1 MDKKRLY
8 ESVLEQF
15 LSGDSVSARGEELWR
30 GKSAA
35 ASKKLGEY
43 KDYKAAGGSGLSDL
57 ATSQLGS
64 KDFYTPSTL
73 REFDAE
79 KTFRSYLDQQGFV
92 RKFRNEGVW
101 DVEGNAPSAWSDS
114 FLTDQLKALQ
124 GRIADSKVKDEEHN
138 ARQKQ
143 RAAQAAELRKLSDDY
158 YHGLSYE
165 ELLDAFAG
173 DEEQISSVVNDWLSL
188 NGITSPSE
196 NAPSTWDELRSI
208 EDEEEYQDWLN
219 KLHSG
224 WVNAEW
230 NTLGLPEEYTS
241 ETAGLQNQY
250 DNALK
255 EQESRNSWNIYKN
268 LAEQT
273 SGTLDLEKYYRE
285 NIDGYGQQDVQIE
298 GYDSEV
304 FSADRMLNLVY
315 FINHAHGSGY
325 QFNTLSALQGTGLFS
340 NKELDTVWGYY
351 EKGYNFLLPEEI
363 VVYNDLYATDPKIA
377 QGFLDSL
384 QEDLLKRRYMV
395 KNAETDV
402 LATSKELAVPA
413 FMASVWGNAIDAVSA
428 LPKAVQTLQGND
440 SYFSPLNDPANL
452 ARGIRSAQGEGL
464 GEYEWANKLGTVGG
478 NNVLQQF
485 YYGGASAVDNAFRLG
500 AGGGNPAV
508 ALALAGMGSTSSA
521 LQDLSLRDDMSPAA
535 KVTQAALTGAL
546 EVATEKIGLDY
557 LFKMDV
563 TSAGKY
569 LLNSMGAELGEEVI
583 NALGQEGLDYVVA
596 QVFGHEAD
604 IKSAGERGTDLINT
618 VIQTAISAAL
628 MGSGGAASIAISN
641 QNAGNT
647 LKNQGDLDAVVSIA
661 ENLGENTESVR
672 IAKTI
677 REMQKGGKG
686 VSNYNIGRLVRA
698 VVNDIGEEN
707 AQVVN
712 RVAEEAIENRLVELG
727 QSPEAARKN
736 APAIRKVSQGGKLNL
751 KERTAVAWDD
761 RATQVLKEMTA
772 APSAEEAEG
781 PEQVNWRQEM
791 ETATQEAKATA
802 DGRQKQLADALTT
815 KSSTTGRVA
824 KAAQKADSLAS
835 GKNKSLAPTEV
846 TFKQE
851 GESVKGTF
859 TRFEK
864 GKDGSLR
871 LVVTAGNT
879 EKTVSIDEVTSA
891 GDKGMATIYHYVQ
904 DPRHE
909 MSAQEASTMV
919 NTYAQVGG
927 DAGTFVL
934 DFENAYLSGY
944 SGMESPGTQKDN
956 KVYAIAYDQGK
967 QEAAADEKT
976 RVEKARHARR
986 VETPSVGWLG
996 EVANDADVKGP
1007 GKPGSLKEAMNGF
1020 TDSQKA
1026 MAEFATALS
1035 ETAKVNI
1042 SLFASKADSKGNITV
1057 QNGSYDPNTH
1067 TIYLDINSGA
1077 QTAEERSA
1085 LLKTGSLGDAIG
1097 RVAGHEVTHVLENTS
1112 VEYYSLYKQAV
1123 KAAFKAKGVDYSSLI
1138 HEKLK
1143 VALENGEKLTYYGAE
1158 AEVIADASEYMLQD
1172 SKFVKN
1178 LETGLKGKIKG
1189 IVQTLLD
1196 KVNEAF
1202 KRLGLSGHFESRIL
1216 RTMQEGVAH
1225 YEKNLQSLWDLAFD
1239 EMLGAED
1246 DILREKG
1253 VEPTKWQGP
1262 NGEQMEVGGKE
1273 KVQYAIRD
1281 GLITTASTE
1290 QERYNVLK
1298 DDSYENIQKSAREQ
1312 TVPVNELPTTRQFS
1326 MRTSVEKREDG
1337 LMAVH
1342 NLSADKLTDTL
1353 ELGGFPM
1360 PSIAIVKAK
1369 HGHTMYGGYSVIF
1382 RKDTIDP
1389 EKNAENRVYGNDA
1402 WTPTFPQVETE
1413 IDSEKLL
1420 DVRKKMSDSVKKL
1433 DGYMAQRVQQ
1443 YFNQLA
1449 GQEET
1454 TLRIPDLRD
1463 NAWNN
1468 HGMLAAY
1475 LTEQGQTVNIMTNEV
1490 VVDRGYNV
1498 ENAEM
1503 YDAILDV
1510 MGDDA
1515 NVSMRGF
1522 YTIEKYGQA
1531 LADAND
1537 KLAVMYRRYQAG
1549 DRRSGIAMLNRV
1561 TQAKAYNAAGRDTTV
1576 QTKTE
1581 NDYDATRLGMQ
1592 AQIDRTAYN
1601 TWVEDVLAQ
1610 FMGKKG
1616 IYNGKERF
1624 TNSGNRRSF
1633 KYLHDAY
1640 TAENVI
1646 RAMQKEP
1653 ESDISPTNA
1662 KGLQAA
1668 AARRYDSI
1676 EAIRAD
1682 SSRLG
1687 KVSEEEYN
1695 AALAEIDNELHDFL
1709 NSIEARDYDKQEQA
1723 GNLLVK
1729 AAKSTMDNS
1738 GIVRLFKSN
1747 GFMKITPAKARH
1759 AQEIIRQAQN
1769 MPTGYFEAKP
1779 ARVVNFDEVA
1789 MLIAPQDMPAELA
1802 DKLDELGI
1810 KYTTYD
1816 GTDEDRLEK
1825 TNAVENVQF
1834 SRRDDGSAYHSEAMT
1849 VADGMQDTDGKRM
1862 FSLRS
1867 FNEDYDTYRAMLM
1880 NHNVPLNEINDLFD
1894 TIDEVMKAIEKDRE
1908 ILDFGWNVGREDR
1921 SFNPVK
1927 PNSDPLYEVS
1937 LDFSTLCRKRLL
1949 QQTVQERLEAMYDTV
1964 LTKAERV
1971 AIRNEL
1977 MKLREEGKQI
1987 EVACA
1992 LCYVESTRLKSPA
2005 QIQRFFD
2012 DRRAVMVDYFAKKNK
2027 TYMKEVNTKA
2037 DELIVKFGHE
2047 PGTKKKEL
2055 NSFQKKAVENLKQ
2068 SMYKKYTPSEEEE
2081 AIIATAL
2088 ELPGESFKTDRGLWN
2103 LKKEHEEIFDAYTS
2117 FVRNATKSKG
2127 IEGDEAWWVG
2137 DSKSISDKLIEKMN
2151 KENGLRT
2158 QSWSDFQVIHLL
2170 DYISAIIE
2178 LSTRGAKMQSYTKVP
2193 DFVKLMGDTGVMINL
2208 SLIPKG
2214 FDGTLN
2220 YDPIEGM
2227 PIEEAL
2233 ALREMF
2239 PNTAGTICI
2248 GITDKH
2254 IRILLADPNTDYVIP
2269 YHSSS
2274 LDKKTRQQMGMKV
2287 WEDFQSYQNEKN
2299 KNYPNTDSKSDKYHK
2314 KPLFSEW
2321 FDYKTVSGR
2330 ANELATEAIAKLNN
2344 PTESQKVEAKRRA
2357 AEQAM
2362 KEASEH
2368 YKELCHQRGLQE
2380 KFEQFS
2386 GEPNYWKLLIDRKMI
2401 NQQTG
2406 EIIKQ
2411 EAVQP
2416 HFNKDRILDILSA
2429 EVKRFK
2435 KQNADKDAAVEHIVE
2450 AWENGEIRKA
2460 AKSKKVRDQ
2469 VSAFNDTVTVA
2480 SIVASAAELDAQE
2493 QTQKSIRD
2501 LPEDTVTYRDY
2512 LTEADSSIAATIEER
2527 NALSIYQKLLK
2538 NHAEA
2543 SEKVIEAEA
2552 ALAASDEAHKP
2563 EARKALAA
2571 ARVKQKDL
2579 YNRLLNVERQAHIQT
2594 LVKRSNQIIG
2604 DLYGKDQAEFD
2615 KMLADKERRIAAL
2628 KADITGLKD
2637 AARTQRE
2644 ADIREQE
2651 REVAALKSKA
2661 TKALLANSERYQR
2674 QIDEI
2679 RMRRDINIEIGKRTR
2694 HIKRIVK
2701 RLNDRIIHEEDY
2713 KNVKEPLKPVV
2724 HKLVQTF
2731 IDGFGNMVFDQKTAD
2746 RLRSVYDEIANE
2758 DGAPEFYSDDV
2769 ANWLSELS
2777 DMKEWDALIRSEGSS
2792 SLGAAEEKLTAYSRV
2807 AEIAD
2812 HIYKMVTDADEIFVN
2827 GKRESFAAI
2836 SAEVGNALHAV
2847 KDKPLLAGKARKAT
2861 ETLDDLL
2868 VRGNLTPQYFFE
2880 SLKNSGLTSLFNGL
2894 LDGQTRYAQ
2903 AIREGRDAVK
2913 EAKRTYKYDSWRNLK
2928 IPVEFKTEQGHVI
2941 ALTTEQMMWVYA
2953 TAKREATNKLM
2964 DTHHLDHGGFRYE
2977 ANDLP
2982 RLKGKME
2989 AIPGSDRLHKL
3000 SAADVKK
3007 ITDTLTAE
3015 QKACADELVSYLSNE
3030 CAELGNEASLE
3041 LFGIKKYNEE
3051 YYFPFKTAS
3060 DQRYQR
3066 SDTGSTST
3074 TNDARVKHASFT
3086 HNLRKG
3092 ANTPLVMGNFFDVI
3106 SDHINLMATYSSFVV
3121 PIESMNRVLNA
3132 KMNEDADDS
3141 GSEVTIRSM
3150 IGRKHGDAA
3159 QKYIADLIKDLNGGP
3174 QTDNRGGMSAL
3185 FRAFKRGAVMG
3196 SLSVALQQPT
3206 SIVRAFSYVNPKYFA
3221 HITMEGN
3228 KKTWD
3233 RMMKYSGTAVIKD
3246 MGKFD
3251 VGTGKMAN
3259 DWIANSDVQDYKLL
3273 KRMKFLMD
3281 NKGFIAAKNNFV
3293 ETLTALPGFMDR
3305 VTWTHIWKAVEAEQA
3320 ELNPGMDRNSEEFL
3334 RTVGARFDD
3343 VINHTQVYD
3352 SVLAKSQ
3359 NMRSKNPLTQMSTA
3373 FMSEPTL
3380 NANMYFSA
3388 LTGQHTPAER
3398 TGMIASVI
3406 ASNIL
3411 AAAFAAMISAWNKD
3425 DDKRKFGEKY
3435 LGEFASRAVD
3445 NINPLT
3451 MIPYVADLWNMFS
3464 GYDIERTDLSV
3475 VKDLLDYGT
3484 IFFGK
3489 LKDGDDITWRDV
3501 ENFGGTI
3508 ANLTG
3513 IPAKNIS
3520 RDIRRIRNLI
3530 FTDKSASSPAAI
3542 KYTLLEN
3549 AIPLGLW
3556 NDSNKAYCQ
3565 RLVSAVL
3572 DGDTQEAYDLW
3583 DYLTNSK
3590 KASTDS
3596 LNSNIRTDLKERVK
3610 SGEITPAQAT
3620 SILRKYASYK
3630 NDKDN
3635 IGKPLEWLKE
3645 TE

>member
-35 ASKKLGEY
+35 ASKKLDEY
-43 KDYKAAGGSGLSDL
+43 KEYKAAGGSGLSDL

-64 KDFYTPSTL
+64 KEFYTPSTL
-73 REFDAE
+73 QEFDAE

-124 GRIADSKVKDEEHN
+124 ERVADSKVKDAEWATGSAMAEYENLAKNAERWKQLYAEKDRGYSGETMDDGKPNATNMSVEDAARWQNWLMADYLLGDQQELFDFDAINSRYEAMSDEEYYAEE
-138 ARQKQ
+138 ARLQKQ
-143 RAAQAAELRKLSDDY
+143 
-158 YHGLSYE
+158 
-165 ELLDAFAG
+165 F
-173 DEEQISSVVNDWLSL
+173 
-188 NGITSPSE
+188 
-196 NAPSTWDELRSI
+196 DELDWEALMNPQMPVYESKT
-208 EDEEEYQDWLN
+208 DELEKKYND
-219 KLHSG
+219 
-224 WVNAEW
+224 
-230 NTLGLPEEYTS
+230 
-241 ETAGLQNQY
+241 
-250 DNALK
+250 ALK
-255 EQESRNSWNIYKN
+255 EQESRNSWNTYKN

-395 KNAETDV
+395 KSAETDV

-413 FMASVWGNAIDAVSA
+413 FMASVWGNVIDAAAV

-478 NNVLQQF
+478 NNVLQQL

-500 AGGGNPAV
+500 AGGGNPGV
-508 ALALAGMGSTSSA
+508 ALALAGMGSTSST
-521 LQDLSLRDDMSPAA
+521 LQDLSLRDDMSPTA
-535 KVTQAALTGAL
+535 KVAQAALTGAL
-546 EVATEKIGLDY
+546 EVATEKIGLDN

-596 QVFGHEAD
+596 QVFGHEAE

-628 MGSGGAASIAISN
+628 MGGGGAASIAISN

-661 ENLGENTESVR
+661 ESLGENTESVR

-727 QSPEAARKN
+727 QSPEAAKKN

-761 RATQVLKEMTA
+761 RATQVLKEMTV
-772 APSAEEAEG
+772 APSADEAAG
-781 PEQVNWRQEM
+781 PEQSNWRQKM
-791 ETATQEAKATA
+791 ETATQEAKAA
-802 DGRQKQLADALTT
+802 SAGRQKQLADALTT

-824 KAAQKADSLAS
+824 KAAQKAAPLTS

-944 SGMESPGTQKDN
+944 YGMESPGAQKDN

-967 QEAAADEKT
+967 QEAAADEKN
-976 RVEKARHARR
+976 RVEKARQARR

-996 EVANDADVKGP
+996 EVAADADVKGS

-1097 RVAGHEVTHVLENTS
+1097 RVAGHEVTHTLENTS
-1112 VEYYSLYKQAV
+1112 VEYYSRYKQAV

-1189 IVQTLLD
+1189 IVQTFLD

-1216 RTMQEGVAH
+1216 RTMQDGVAH

-1239 EMLGAED
+1239 EMLGAEVRAETEAEELGDTKTQFSIREEAPPKKTGIAYKVFFEKDGKLYPPMVANPGGADTPVGVWLNADVGASAPPSKTGRPQVQAGGKGTNASKMSLAFRPGWHLGDIPKATQFDRLNRATGVKELFPYNFVWAECEYAMDVDYQEEAMSYGYNTNGKFQHSLAGLPRLPVDGYYHYRTNPNPNTVPWVITGAMKVNRVLSRQEVD

-1273 KVQYAIRD
+1273 KVQYSPRSADSEEKTSIKDQLRSVQDELNAMEVVASVYAPSFDNVKEKDRKAWAIGELKTSGYKTDVKDFGVVEHGEKEINGSLNYLNSSEEIAAFACIPR
-1281 GLITTASTE
+1281 
-1290 QERYNVLK
+1290 VLK
-1298 DDSYENIQKSAREQ
+1298 RGIRIGGHDNHKGRNYTTVTFAAPVEINGVRGNMAVVVKQTSKNHYKTHRVLMPDGSAFVYNDNKKTEPTPAGGIPSGGKAQATHISSVTNIVSQSSGSVNGNIQKSAREQ

-1337 LMAVH
+1337 LMAIH
-1342 NLSADKLTDTL
+1342 NLKEDDVWGTIS
-1353 ELGGFPM
+1353 LGGFPM

-1369 HGHTMYGGYSVIF
+1369 HGHTMYGPYSVVF
-1382 RKDTIDP
+1382 GRKTIDP
-1389 EKNAENRVYGNDA
+1389 EADYRNRVYGADA
-1402 WTPTFPQVETE
+1402 WTPVFPTVETE
-1413 IDSEKLL
+1413 LLGDAMYEVQDEIGALASQVDEEFKHRANTFFGNFSGEDATHYTVADLL
-1420 DVRKKMSDSVKKL
+1420 DK
-1433 DGYMAQRVQQ
+1433 
-1443 YFNQLA
+1443 
-1449 GQEET
+1449 
-1454 TLRIPDLRD
+1454 
-1463 NAWNN
+1463 AWNN
-1468 HGMLAAY
+1468 YGILGAY
-1475 LTEQGQTVNIMTNEV
+1475 MIQRGEKVNILERDV
-1490 VVDRGYNV
+1490 EVDRGFYPSRADV
-1498 ENAEM
+1498 

-1510 MGDDA
+1510 VGNDLINMPMHQILDVYGEQLALIKRPFARMIANWKDGD
-1515 NVSMRGF
+1515 R
-1522 YTIEKYGQA
+1522 
-1531 LADAND
+1531 
-1537 KLAVMYRRYQAG
+1537 QAG
-1549 DRRSGIAMLNRV
+1549 ARMAEILKQAIA
-1561 TQAKAYNAAGRDTTV
+1561 YEGSGRDNSV
-1576 QTKTE
+1576 QTIKKKDYYDTE
-1581 NDYDATRLGMQ
+1581 NALKTS
-1592 AQIDRTAYN
+1592 IDREDFNA
-1601 TWVEDVLAQ
+1601 WMSKKVERFFGEQGV
-1610 FMGKKG
+1610 
-1616 IYNGKERF
+1616 YNGKDRF
-1624 TNSGNRRSF
+1624 TPSGNRRTF
-1633 KYLHDAY
+1633 KQTHMPL
-1640 TAENVI
+1640 TAENVVKSMLTQQENNI
-1646 RAMQKEP
+1646 PAT
-1653 ESDISPTNA
+1653 DA
-1662 KGLQAA
+1662 HGLMAA
-1668 AARRYDSI
+1668 AATRYGSVD
-1676 EAIRAD
+1676 EIRAD
-1682 SSRLG
+1682 SARLG
-1687 KVSEEEYN
+1687 KISDEEYR
-1695 AALAEIDNELHDFL
+1695 ARLADADNDLRAFL
-1709 NSIEARDYDKQEQA
+1709 NAIEAWDYDQQEEV
-1723 GNLLVK
+1723 GDLLVQ
-1729 AAKSTMDNS
+1729 AAKGKMTAARIKTLFNRNGYSIS
-1738 GIVRLFKSN
+1738 GDASKMAARLLDKV
-1747 GFMKITPAKARH
+1747 
-1759 AQEIIRQAQN
+1759 QN
-1769 MPTGYFEAKP
+1769 IPTGYFEAKP

-1802 DKLDELGI
+1802 AKLDELGI

-1834 SRRDDGSAYHSEAMT
+1834 SRRD
-1849 VADGMQDTDGKRM
+1849 
-1862 FSLRS
+1862 L
-1867 FNEDYDTYRAMLM
+1867 
-1880 NHNVPLNEINDLFD
+1880 
-1894 TIDEVMKAIEKDRE
+1894 
-1908 ILDFGWNVGREDR
+1908 
-1921 SFNPVK
+1921 
-1927 PNSDPLYEVS
+1927 
-1937 LDFSTLCRKRLL
+1937 
-1949 QQTVQERLEAMYDTV
+1949 
-1964 LTKAERV
+1964 
-1971 AIRNEL
+1971 
-1977 MKLREEGKQI
+1977 
-1987 EVACA
+1987 
-1992 LCYVESTRLKSPA
+1992 
-2005 QIQRFFD
+2005 
-2012 DRRAVMVDYFAKKNK
+2012 
-2027 TYMKEVNTKA
+2027 
-2037 DELIVKFGHE
+2037 
-2047 PGTKKKEL
+2047 
-2055 NSFQKKAVENLKQ
+2055 
-2068 SMYKKYTPSEEEE
+2068 PSE
-2081 AIIATAL
+2081 
-2088 ELPGESFKTDRGLWN
+2088 
-2103 LKKEHEEIFDAYTS
+2103 TS
-2117 FVRNATKSKG
+2117 AREF
-2127 IEGDEAWWVG
+2127 
-2137 DSKSISDKLIEKMN
+2137 
-2151 KENGLRT
+2151 
-2158 QSWSDFQVIHLL
+2158 LL
-2170 DYISAIIE
+2170 D
-2178 LSTRGAKMQSYTKVP
+2178 
-2193 DFVKLMGDTGVMINL
+2193 
-2208 SLIPKG
+2208 
-2214 FDGTLN
+2214 
-2220 YDPIEGM
+2220 
-2227 PIEEAL
+2227 
-2233 ALREMF
+2233 
-2239 PNTAGTICI
+2239 
-2248 GITDKH
+2248 
-2254 IRILLADPNTDYVIP
+2254 
-2269 YHSSS
+2269 
-2274 LDKKTRQQMGMKV
+2274 
-2287 WEDFQSYQNEKN
+2287 
-2299 KNYPNTDSKSDKYHK
+2299 
-2314 KPLFSEW
+2314 
-2321 FDYKTVSGR
+2321 
-2330 ANELATEAIAKLNN
+2330 
-2344 PTESQKVEAKRRA
+2344 
-2357 AEQAM
+2357 
-2362 KEASEH
+2362 
-2368 YKELCHQRGLQE
+2368 
-2380 KFEQFS
+2380 
-2386 GEPNYWKLLIDRKMI
+2386 
-2401 NQQTG
+2401 
-2406 EIIKQ
+2406 
-2411 EAVQP
+2411 
-2416 HFNKDRILDILSA
+2416 
-2429 EVKRFK
+2429 
-2435 KQNADKDAAVEHIVE
+2435 
-2450 AWENGEIRKA
+2450 
-2460 AKSKKVRDQ
+2460 
-2469 VSAFNDTVTVA
+2469 
-2480 SIVASAAELDAQE
+2480 
-2493 QTQKSIRD
+2493 
-2501 LPEDTVTYRDY
+2501 
-2512 LTEADSSIAATIEER
+2512 ADSSIAATIEER
-2527 NALSIYQKLLK
+2527 NALSIYQNLLLK
-2538 NHAEA
+2538 HAESSDA
-2543 SEKVIEAEA
+2543 VVSAEQ
-2552 ALAASDEAHKP
+2552 ALLTADEAGKP
-2563 EARKALAA
+2563 DARKNLAK
-2571 ARVKQKDL
+2571 ARARQKDL
-2579 YNRLLNVERQAHIQT
+2579 YDRLLNVERTAHVQT
-2594 LVKRSNQIIG
+2594 VVKRTNQLIG
-2604 DLYGKDQAEFD
+2604 DLYGKNQAELD
-2615 KMLADKERRIAAL
+2615 MMLADKERRIASL
-2628 KADITGLKD
+2628 KADITGLKG

-2651 REVAALKSKA
+2651 REISALKSKA
-2661 TKALLANSERYQR
+2661 AQALLANSERYQQ
-2674 QIDEI
+2674 QISDI
-2679 RMRRDINIEIGKRTR
+2679 RLRRDVNVEIGKRTR

-2701 RLNDRIIHEEDY
+2701 KLNDRIIHEEDY
-2713 KNVKEPLKPVV
+2713 KNVKEPLKPAV
-2724 HKLVQTF
+2724 HALVQTF
-2731 IDGFGNMVFDQKTAD
+2731 IDGFGSMVFSSDTASH
-2746 RLRSVYDEIANE
+2746 LRTVYDKIARD

-2769 ANWLSELS
+2769 ADWLSDLA
-2777 DMKEWDALIRSEGSS
+2777 DMKELDALIRAEGSS
-2792 SLGAAEEKLTAYSRV
+2792 SLSAAEEKLVVYSRV

-2847 KDKPLLAGKARKAT
+2847 KDKALLVGKARKAK

-2964 DTHHLDHGGFRYE
+2964 DTHHLDQGGFRYE
-2977 ANDLP
+2977 ANGLP

-3066 SDTGSTST
+3066 SDAGSTST

-3086 HNLRKG
+3086 HSLRKG

-3132 KMNEDADDS
+3132 KMNEDADGS

-3206 SIVRAFSYVNPKYFA
+3206 AIVRAFSYVNPKYFA

-3228 KKTWD
+3228 KKTWE

-3388 LTGQHTPAER
+3388 LTGQHTPGER

-3425 DDKRKFGEKY
+3425 DDKRKFSEKY

-3484 IFFGK
+3484 TFFGK

-3513 IPAKNIS
+3513 VPAKNIS
-3520 RDIRRIRNLI
+3520 RDIRRIRNLV

-3556 NDSNKAYCQ
+3556 SDSNKAYCQ
-3565 RLVSAVL
+3565 RLVSAAL

-3635 IGKPLEWLKE
+3635 IGKPLEWLEE

>member
-35 ASKKLGEY
+35 ASKKLDEY
-43 KDYKAAGGSGLSDL
+43 KEYKAAGGSGLSDL

-64 KDFYTPSTL
+64 KEFYTPSTL
-73 REFDAE
+73 QEFDAE
-79 KTFRSYLDQQGFV
+79 KAFRSYLDQQGFV

-124 GRIADSKVKDEEHN
+124 ERVADSKVKDAEWATGSAMAEYENLAKNAERWKQLYAEKDRGYSGETMDDGKPNATNMSVEDAARWQNWLMADYLLGDQQELFDFDAINSRYEAMSDEEYYAEE
-138 ARQKQ
+138 ARLQKQ
-143 RAAQAAELRKLSDDY
+143 
-158 YHGLSYE
+158 
-165 ELLDAFAG
+165 F
-173 DEEQISSVVNDWLSL
+173 
-188 NGITSPSE
+188 
-196 NAPSTWDELRSI
+196 DELDWEALMNPQMPVYESKT
-208 EDEEEYQDWLN
+208 DELEKKYND
-219 KLHSG
+219 
-224 WVNAEW
+224 
-230 NTLGLPEEYTS
+230 
-241 ETAGLQNQY
+241 
-250 DNALK
+250 ALK
-255 EQESRNSWNIYKN
+255 EQESRNSWNTYKN

-395 KNAETDV
+395 KSAETDV

-413 FMASVWGNAIDAVSA
+413 FMASVWGNVIDAAAV

-478 NNVLQQF
+478 NNVLQQL

-500 AGGGNPAV
+500 AGGGNPGV
-508 ALALAGMGSTSSA
+508 ALALAGMGSTSST
-521 LQDLSLRDDMSPAA
+521 LQDLSLRDDMSPTA
-535 KVTQAALTGAL
+535 KVAQAALTGAL
-546 EVATEKIGLDY
+546 EVATEKIGLDN

-596 QVFGHEAD
+596 QVFGHEAE

-618 VIQTAISAAL
+618 VVQTAISAAL

-661 ENLGENTESVR
+661 ESLGENTESVR

-727 QSPEAARKN
+727 QSPEAAKKN

-761 RATQVLKEMTA
+761 RATQVLKEMTV
-772 APSAEEAEG
+772 APSADEAAG
-781 PEQVNWRQEM
+781 PEQSNWRQKM
-791 ETATQEAKATA
+791 ETATQEAKAA
-802 DGRQKQLADALTT
+802 SAGRQKQLADALTN

-944 SGMESPGTQKDN
+944 SGMESPGAQKDN

-976 RVEKARHARR
+976 RVEKARQARR

-996 EVANDADVKGP
+996 EVAADADVKGS

-1112 VEYYSLYKQAV
+1112 VEYYSRYKQAV

-1189 IVQTLLD
+1189 IVQTFLD

-1216 RTMQEGVAH
+1216 RTMQDGVAH
-1225 YEKNLQSLWDLAFD
+1225 YEKDLQSLWDLAFD
-1239 EMLGAED
+1239 EMLGAEVKSD
-1246 DILREKG
+1246 AEAEAEK
-1253 VEPTKWQGP
+1253 
-1262 NGEQMEVGGKE
+1262 MEVGGEE
-1273 KVQYAIRD
+1273 KVQKSIRERDDAYMAAVKRGDMKTAQKMVDEAAKAAGYEPLKLFHGTNAFGFTKVDVSKSDDRLSFFATNNLDVAAGYFPPYYDRDEGEIKNAGVKEIGKPGAHSKALPADATVTDVLNALASIPGEEHYKKARVATEEDRHEALKPSLYNLQQNINDLKGWSLPYSVEFYLTDIEYAIEKKEYSS
-1281 GLITTASTE
+1281 LIELSKQRNDFNTIPYDSLGFHP
-1290 QERYNVLK
+1290 YNVLSNISFAMYQAEQVLTADGAYVPGGDGWTREGFYTKGELMNRYNDLTDGANTGVYQLYANNENQLVIHAGGANWNRINVPDNMRTGKLYGATTATTREFAEWASQNGYDSIKFEDLYDNGPYGGNEMADIYAFFANSRPSAVKSADPVTYDESGNVIPLSERFNAANEDIRYSKRYVNNRPVVWINENILEGKPDGQSDKNFIKNYLASHIDDVYTIIESGYKVKPAKQFPAEYLYSKSAQQAERFNRSAFKGKLKMVAGIGEMIEIATNRRWEKTRHPGNKNAKYGVYRYDSNVAFQSGDGINAYSVELVVLNADDGQKYLYDIVNIKK
-1298 DDSYENIQKSAREQ
+1298 DDATAKGLMDKARGAKKFAQQTNAVNESVSQVLNTVKHEFDDDSSPDGIEIDDDTGSAYASQKSIRTWADSDYVAHRNEAAERLAKSLGVSISKAKKWIDDVNSISAYILGNKARLDYIPTAVKGMSAFKSNPEYGGSIDMSTICAKRRLATGTLDAIQ
-1312 TVPVNELPTTRQFS
+1312 RVLGDAVLTKDDFLHIREMMKERGYEVACGLCFVESSRKNLSKYNKQFLDQYKTEHPDSELGMVDLNTVEGLERVRSNPDTADVYAAYEKFMNKLAQRKPKLF
-1326 MRTSVEKREDG
+1326 EKRTEYNHEILKKFKSDASVGIKNTNGG
-1337 LMAVH
+1337 LRLQSFSDFEIVHLIDMMQVITDMA
-1342 NLSADKLTDTL
+1342 
-1353 ELGGFPM
+1353 
-1360 PSIAIVKAK
+1360 
-1369 HGHTMYGGYSVIF
+1369 SV
-1382 RKDTIDP
+1382 
-1389 EKNAENRVYGNDA
+1389 G
-1402 WTPTFPQVETE
+1402 
-1413 IDSEKLL
+1413 
-1420 DVRKKMSDSVKKL
+1420 
-1433 DGYMAQRVQQ
+1433 
-1443 YFNQLA
+1443 LA
-1449 GQEET
+1449 GQ
-1454 TLRIPDLRD
+1454 
-1463 NAWNN
+1463 A
-1468 HGMLAAY
+1468 
-1475 LTEQGQTVNIMTNEV
+1475 
-1490 VVDRGYNV
+1490 
-1498 ENAEM
+1498 
-1503 YDAILDV
+1503 
-1510 MGDDA
+1510 
-1515 NVSMRGF
+1515 
-1522 YTIEKYGQA
+1522 
-1531 LADAND
+1531 
-1537 KLAVMYRRYQAG
+1537 
-1549 DRRSGIAMLNRV
+1549 
-1561 TQAKAYNAAGRDTTV
+1561 
-1576 QTKTE
+1576 
-1581 NDYDATRLGMQ
+1581 
-1592 AQIDRTAYN
+1592 
-1601 TWVEDVLAQ
+1601 
-1610 FMGKKG
+1610 
-1616 IYNGKERF
+1616 
-1624 TNSGNRRSF
+1624 
-1633 KYLHDAY
+1633 
-1640 TAENVI
+1640 
-1646 RAMQKEP
+1646 
-1653 ESDISPTNA
+1653 
-1662 KGLQAA
+1662 
-1668 AARRYDSI
+1668 
-1676 EAIRAD
+1676 
-1682 SSRLG
+1682 
-1687 KVSEEEYN
+1687 
-1695 AALAEIDNELHDFL
+1695 
-1709 NSIEARDYDKQEQA
+1709 
-1723 GNLLVK
+1723 
-1729 AAKSTMDNS
+1729 
-1738 GIVRLFKSN
+1738 
-1747 GFMKITPAKARH
+1747 
-1759 AQEIIRQAQN
+1759 
-1769 MPTGYFEAKP
+1769 
-1779 ARVVNFDEVA
+1779 
-1789 MLIAPQDMPAELA
+1789 
-1802 DKLDELGI
+1802 
-1810 KYTTYD
+1810 
-1816 GTDEDRLEK
+1816 
-1825 TNAVENVQF
+1825 
-1834 SRRDDGSAYHSEAMT
+1834 
-1849 VADGMQDTDGKRM
+1849 
-1862 FSLRS
+1862 
-1867 FNEDYDTYRAMLM
+1867 
-1880 NHNVPLNEINDLFD
+1880 
-1894 TIDEVMKAIEKDRE
+1894 
-1908 ILDFGWNVGREDR
+1908 
-1921 SFNPVK
+1921 
-1927 PNSDPLYEVS
+1927 
-1937 LDFSTLCRKRLL
+1937 
-1949 QQTVQERLEAMYDTV
+1949 
-1964 LTKAERV
+1964 
-1971 AIRNEL
+1971 
-1977 MKLREEGKQI
+1977 
-1987 EVACA
+1987 
-1992 LCYVESTRLKSPA
+1992 
-2005 QIQRFFD
+2005 
-2012 DRRAVMVDYFAKKNK
+2012 
-2027 TYMKEVNTKA
+2027 
-2037 DELIVKFGHE
+2037 
-2047 PGTKKKEL
+2047 
-2055 NSFQKKAVENLKQ
+2055 
-2068 SMYKKYTPSEEEE
+2068 
-2081 AIIATAL
+2081 
-2088 ELPGESFKTDRGLWN
+2088 
-2103 LKKEHEEIFDAYTS
+2103 
-2117 FVRNATKSKG
+2117 
-2127 IEGDEAWWVG
+2127 
-2137 DSKSISDKLIEKMN
+2137 
-2151 KENGLRT
+2151 
-2158 QSWSDFQVIHLL
+2158 
-2170 DYISAIIE
+2170 
-2178 LSTRGAKMQSYTKVP
+2178 YTKVP
-2193 DFVKLMGDTGVMINL
+2193 DFAWALGDTGLKINL
-2208 SLIPKG
+2208 SLIAKDVDTDG
-2214 FDGTLN
+2214 NLVFD
-2220 YDPIEGM
+2220 DVEGM
-2227 PIEEAL
+2227 NHLEAEK
-2233 ALREMF
+2233 LR
-2239 PNTAGTICI
+2239 NAYSKNVGTIVVTF
-2248 GITDKH
+2248 TDEQTIAAMKSDFIDFIIPFH
-2254 IRILLADPNTDYVIP
+2254 RSQWQKGDY
-2269 YHSSS
+2269 
-2274 LDKKTRQQMGMKV
+2274 KKLGLPEGTK
-2287 WEDFQSYQNEKN
+2287 DYTIHQNEKEGRKRVKEN
-2299 KNYPNTDSKSDKYHK
+2299 FLPNAYWQDNLSGTENAKYYLDICAKAGRTPKFAKFLVNNGDGSYSLQPDGSTD
-2314 KPLFSEW
+2314 
-2321 FDYKTVSGR
+2321 G
-2330 ANELATEAIAKLNN
+2330 
-2344 PTESQKVEAKRRA
+2344 
-2357 AEQAM
+2357 
-2362 KEASEH
+2362 
-2368 YKELCHQRGLQE
+2368 
-2380 KFEQFS
+2380 
-2386 GEPNYWKLLIDRKMI
+2386 YWKLLIDFKMYD
-2401 NQQTG
+2401 NEGNRSKQLPVHPNFNMDQAMRMLEEYKG
-2406 EIIKQ
+2406 EHDTFPVAQDVVDDFVK
-2411 EAVQP
+2411 EYRGDKGGVQRS
-2416 HFNKDRILDILSA
+2416 DGRY
-2429 EVKRFK
+2429 
-2435 KQNADKDAAVEHIVE
+2435 
-2450 AWENGEIRKA
+2450 
-2460 AKSKKVRDQ
+2460 
-2469 VSAFNDTVTVA
+2469 TVNPVQR
-2480 SIVASAAELDAQE
+2480 SR
-2493 QTQKSIRD
+2493 RD
-2501 LPEDTVTYRDY
+2501 LPSETSAREFLLD
-2512 LTEADSSIAATIEER
+2512 ADSSIAATIEER
-2527 NALSIYQKLLK
+2527 NALSIYQNLLLK
-2538 NHAEA
+2538 HAEA
-2543 SEKVIEAEA
+2543 SDAVVSAEQ
-2552 ALAASDEAHKP
+2552 ALLMSDEAGKP
-2563 EARKALAA
+2563 DARKNLAA
-2571 ARVKQKDL
+2571 ARARQKDL
-2579 YNRLLNVERQAHIQT
+2579 YDRLLNVERTAHVQT
-2594 LVKRSNQIIG
+2594 VVKRTNQLIG
-2604 DLYGKDQAEFD
+2604 DLYGKNQAELD
-2615 KMLADKERRIAAL
+2615 KMLADKERHIASL
-2628 KADITGLKD
+2628 KADITGLKG

-2651 REVAALKSKA
+2651 REISTLKSKA
-2661 TKALLANSERYQR
+2661 AQALLANSERYQQ
-2674 QIDEI
+2674 QISDI
-2679 RMRRDINIEIGKRTR
+2679 RLRRDVNIEIGKRTR

-2701 RLNDRIIHEEDY
+2701 KLNDRIIHEEDY
-2713 KNVKEPLKPVV
+2713 KNVKEPLKPAV
-2724 HKLVQTF
+2724 HALVQTF
-2731 IDGFGNMVFDQKTAD
+2731 IDGFGNMVFNSDTASH
-2746 RLRSVYDEIANE
+2746 LRTVYDEIARD

-2769 ANWLSELS
+2769 ADWLSDLA
-2777 DMKEWDALIRSEGSS
+2777 DMKELDALIRAEGSS
-2792 SLGAAEEKLTAYSRV
+2792 SLSAAEEKLVVYSRV

-2827 GKRESFAAI
+2827 GKRESFAAV

-2847 KDKPLLAGKARKAT
+2847 KDKPLLVGKARKAK

-2964 DTHHLDHGGFRYE
+2964 DTHHLDQGGFRYE
-2977 ANDLP
+2977 AGDLP

-3066 SDTGSTST
+3066 SDAGSTST

-3086 HNLRKG
+3086 HSLRKG

-3206 SIVRAFSYVNPKYFA
+3206 AIVRAFSYVNPKYFA

-3228 KKTWD
+3228 KKTWE

-3320 ELNPGMDRNSEEFL
+3320 ELNPSMDRNSEEFL
-3334 RTVGARFDD
+3334 RTVGARFDA

-3388 LTGQHTPAER
+3388 LTGQHTPGER

-3484 IFFGK
+3484 TFFGK

-3513 IPAKNIS
+3513 VPAKNIS

-3549 AIPLGLW
+3549 ALPLGLW
-3556 NDSNKAYCQ
+3556 SDSNKAYCQ

-3635 IGKPLEWLKE
+3635 IGKPLEWLEE